1 MFISIL
7 ISCFIAT
14 NRVTIRVI
22 IRDYE
27 DDMTIID
34 PIILTDDDTVIDTAF
49 AAEAEL
55 EAKLLQFEET
65 IKFREIDQFN
75 QKDQVLWDEL
85 VSDASDDTVLMENE
99 LQELNEFLA
108 DVNVFGDDV
117 LEGSASDN
125 NTILVT
131 HIVSIENRM
140 NSTDNLIPII
150 TEPFTMTS
158 VTTNLVTAIPATT
171 ESVGT
176 TLETIKPS
184 TAELISHPP
193 TEVMVNYGIVESLK
207 TIAEILE
214 MLVNKLAESENIEP
228 VFDKQIDTSSI
239 GRSSS
244 SWHLI
249 FCLICLLLQ

>member
-1 MFISIL
+1 M
-7 ISCFIAT
+7 
-14 NRVTIRVI
+14 I

-34 PIILTDDDTVIDTAF
+34 PIILTEDDTVTDSAF

-55 EAKLLQFEET
+55 EAKLRQFEET
-65 IKFREIDQFN
+65 TKFGEIDQLN
-75 QKDQVLWDEL
+75 KKDQVLWDEL

-117 LEGSASDN
+117 FEGSALDN
-125 NTILVT
+125 NTVLATNIAS
-131 HIVSIENRM
+131 IVNTI
-140 NSTDNLIPII
+140 
-150 TEPFTMTS
+150 PFTLTS
-158 VTTNLVTAIPATT
+158 VTTDLVTVIPATT

-176 TLETIKPS
+176 TLETIKS
-184 TAELISHPP
+184 ATAELVSHPP
-193 TEVMVNYGIVESLK
+193 TEVMVNNRIVESLN

-214 MLVNKLAESENIEP
+214 MLVNKLAVFKNIEP
-228 VFDKQIDTSSI
+228 VFDKQIVTSSI